1 MKAEYINPF
10 IEAAQ
15 GVFKTLLDNDIKL
28 GKVYLKP
35 SPFSVCDM
43 IILIGVVG
51 EIRGQVC
58 LELSFDTAKKIAST
72 MMGCMEVVDMDEI
85 STSAI
90 AELGNMIMGNTCSIF
105 SKNKVNIDISPPT
118 ILSGDKIK
126 ISNNIATIVIPL
138 NLENYGTININV
150 TAEVML

>member
-1 MKAEYINPF
+1 MKAEYVNPF

-15 GVFKTLLDNDIKL
+15 SVFKTLLDTDTKL

-51 EIRGQVC
+51 EIRGQVS
-58 LELSFDTAKKIAST
+58 LELTIETARKIASA
-72 MMGCMEVVDMDEI
+72 MMGGMTVVDMDEI

-105 SKNKVNIDISPPT
+105 SKNKINIDISPPT

-126 ISNNIATIVIPL
+126 VSNKVSTIVIPL
-138 NLENYGTININV
+138 TLESYGDININV
-150 TAEVML
+150 TAEVIL